1 LSGARELTAPR
12 RGVAA
17 LWLASAFCSAFLLFL
32 VQPMLA
38 KWLLPSFGGTPG
50 TWAACL
56 LFFQCVLL
64 GGYAYAWLLARLQPR
79 AALLVHGVVCAGVIV
94 FACSAPPLAAAEG
107 VLSRPELRIPALL
120 ALRAGLPYA
129 LLASTAPLLTA
140 WAAQL
145 GAAVPH
151 RLYAVSNAGSL
162 LGLLGYPLWFEAAWP
177 LPRQYAGWLAGSA
190 LFAGLSLAC
199 AFVAHRGASA
209 PASCASRSSAGAR
222 AFWLLSAFVPSLF
235 LLAAT
240 EHITVD
246 LAATPA
252 LWVMPLS
259 LYLISFIAAFS
270 GWTARARGVLLAAW
284 VVASLGLGYGAFVEG
299 SARLGTQLVC
309 ALGGLFA
316 AALLCHDALVQARP
330 EPDGLPEFYLWVAAG
345 GALGGIYV
353 TWIAPLVLRDY
364 YELELAVLLTY
375 ALLLWSRR
383 RHGEEHAGRR
393 RLLWFGSGVALPL
406 LAAAML
412 TRAGLGGR
420 EKHVLDRRRS
430 FLGALRV
437 TQIDVGRMLTHGRI
451 RHGMQLSDPA
461 RARWPTMYF
470 GPGTA
475 VAQVLTHHHQGRPR
489 HLAVVGLGVGTLAAY
504 GQPRDRLRF
513 YELDPNVLA
522 VAREWFTFL
531 RDTPARVD
539 VVLGDGRLALARE
552 APQRFDVLVLDA
564 FASDAVPAHLLT
576 YEAFSIYL
584 RQLAP
589 DGVLLANVSNRHL
602 SVDRV
607 VRAAARAL
615 GLACEVVETE
625 ADVTRFVSKVRW
637 AVLARDPAQLRREL
651 AGLTPAAPS
660 GGDVLWTDARASVW
674 SILK

>member
-1 LSGARELTAPR
+1 
-12 RGVAA
+12 
-17 LWLASAFCSAFLLFL
+17 
-32 VQPMLA
+32 
-38 KWLLPSFGGTPG
+38 
-50 TWAACL
+50 
-56 LFFQCVLL
+56 
-64 GGYAYAWLLARLQPR
+64 
-79 AALLVHGVVCAGVIV
+79 
-94 FACSAPPLAAAEG
+94 
-107 VLSRPELRIPALL
+107 
-120 ALRAGLPYA
+120 
-129 LLASTAPLLTA
+129 
-140 WAAQL
+140 
-145 GAAVPH
+145 
-151 RLYAVSNAGSL
+151 
-162 LGLLGYPLWFEAAWP
+162 
-177 LPRQYAGWLAGSA
+177 
-190 LFAGLSLAC
+190 
-199 AFVAHRGASA
+199 
-209 PASCASRSSAGAR
+209 
-222 AFWLLSAFVPSLF
+222 
-235 LLAAT
+235 
-240 EHITVD
+240 
-246 LAATPA
+246 
-252 LWVMPLS
+252 
-259 LYLISFIAAFS
+259 
-270 GWTARARGVLLAAW
+270 
-284 VVASLGLGYGAFVEG
+284 
-299 SARLGTQLVC
+299 
-309 ALGGLFA
+309 
-316 AALLCHDALVQARP
+316 LVQARP

-383 RHGEEHAGRR
+383 RHGDEHAGRR
-393 RLLWFGSGVALPL
+393 RLLWFGSGVAMPL